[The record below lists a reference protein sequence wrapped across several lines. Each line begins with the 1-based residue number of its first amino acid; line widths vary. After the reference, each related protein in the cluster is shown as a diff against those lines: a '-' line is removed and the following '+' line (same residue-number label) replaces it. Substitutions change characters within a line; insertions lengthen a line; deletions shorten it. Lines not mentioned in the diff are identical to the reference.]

1 MLVLYDCVFAAS
13 LSDVF
18 PKVIHKFQSKRVE
31 LISCQRFSAM
41 LQKQH

>member
-1 MLVLYDCVFAAS
+1 VFTDYAFAAS

-18 PKVIHKFQSKRVE
+18 PKVIHKSQSKRVE
-31 LISCQRFSAM
+31 LISCQSFSAM